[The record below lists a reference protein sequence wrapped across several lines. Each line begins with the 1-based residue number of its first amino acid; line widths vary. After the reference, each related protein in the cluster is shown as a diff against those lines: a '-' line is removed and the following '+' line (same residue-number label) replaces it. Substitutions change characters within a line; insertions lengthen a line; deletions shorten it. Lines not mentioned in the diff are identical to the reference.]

1 MEEKKK
7 LSFDPNTDLRSDMW
21 EQLSLQDL
29 WLQKILLQQR
39 INICIST
46 GKVEVRKQLEK
57 GMKFLQVYI
66 DEKGKKESIENSV
79 FI

>member
-1 MEEKKK
+1 MEERKE
-7 LSFDPNTDLRSDMW
+7 LSFDPNTELRSDMW

-39 INICIST
+39 INICNST
-46 GKVEVRKQLEK
+46 GKIEVRNQLER
-57 GMKFLQVYI
+57 GMKFLQVHI
-66 DEKGKKESIENSV
+66 DEKSKKESIENSV